1 MGSMVR
7 GHGRGS
13 LYYLCSPVLDVW
25 VCLGSA
31 LAEENGGK
39 GSPNYAIATFHTVL
53 HGLGWVEGI
62 AG

>member
-1 MGSMVR
+1 MVR
-7 GHGRGS
+7 GHGAGS
-13 LYYLCSPVLDVW
+13 LYYPYIPVQDWW

-53 HGLGWVEGI
+53 HGLGWVERI